1 MEIKRFYTGPFQTN
15 SFLVWNDNKEAYFFD
30 CEGESLEKVFDFIKE
45 NGLDLKYIVLTHGH
59 GDHICGLN
67 KMKANFPEAK
77 VYIGEE
83 DRDFFYNNN
92 LNLAPYIIG
101 REFKYEGGL
110 KTVREGDRVGKF
122 TVIDTPGHTIGS
134 KCFYNKEN
142 KILISGDTMFKNSFG
157 RSDLPTGNGRELFKS
172 LAKLCARLPED
183 VKVYNGHMEV
193 TTIGDEKRFLSS
205 QGLI

>member
-15 SFLVWNDNKEAYFFD
+15 CFLVWNDNKEAYFFD

-83 DRDFFYNNN
+83 DRDFFCNNN

-101 REFKYEGGL
+101 REFKYKGGF
-110 KTVREGDRVGKF
+110 KTVREGDRVGEF